1 MVCLLV
7 VVMGGPASGE
17 NLNKEIKSCSKTEDT
32 LKRLIC
38 YDNIS
43 KKIKDNKDIE
53 SYIETQYML
62 ADEIYG
68 FKPKNKLNAL
78 GKIKNIPLFD
88 GPYKEWE
95 YVAYDDGIFPISGSK
110 LISKPFSQHIDTK
123 KLSFFKPLL
132 AYIKNPYKFTLSKK
146 IIISN
151 VWSFG
156 ERALT
161 FFNLNYHEKQ
171 SSDFDPEDK
180 YWSWGKSSFLFLNK
194 EIVLDPKHKIV
205 RMGER
210 GGPSRGLWDIFKY
223 EGQEYILILAEY
235 YEWKEFEIY
244 QINEY
249 DLALKLSMG
258 IGGL

>member
-1 MVCLLV
+1 
-7 VVMGGPASGE
+7 
-17 NLNKEIKSCSKTEDT
+17 
-32 LKRLIC
+32 
-38 YDNIS
+38 
-43 KKIKDNKDIE
+43 
-53 SYIETQYML
+53 
-62 ADEIYG
+62 
-68 FKPKNKLNAL
+68 
-78 GKIKNIPLFD
+78 
-88 GPYKEWE
+88 